1 MGLEYEVPLTIHI
14 DKKYWEEIASFGTAP
29 QKKDIVYLPLPN
41 KLYQVESSFLD
52 RGFMEQETTWVVNLR
67 KYMPEA
73 SRRESNALKDTIDK
87 YTVSEEEIFGEE
99 LQNEY
104 DKIIDDKQFSPFN
117 STSQDK
123 YKALDPTLKI
133 IPLPIDIYGVTV
145 AQAYYDMKTSTN
157 YNGVVYNITD
167 EITPNDDRA
176 ITAWVNIRNP
186 TSKSYDVAWIV
197 SDETLTL
204 PANYKIK
211 VKTTKRFEIG
221 DTMVIS
227 RPGAL
232 NFYGKVIDDTNA
244 VNGIYFIHIDADVI
258 EHLNSVNT
266 NWISAKNYKLVI
278 NDPITILDGI
288 NETETGFQV
297 YLYANQY
304 LKINYGTQTHV
315 AALSSKLN
323 DQQWYG
329 IVVNIGNTWGQY
341 NFYVWEVDPD
351 NSVTK
356 LRIKGYE
363 TMLFE
368 PESTTVGTYSIDRSN
383 AYLTNIRLFSTT
395 IEEEKQ
401 VRELLSYFTKD
412 SDQAL
417 ILDNCD
423 PRFSSPYISQQK

>member
-1 MGLEYEVPLTIHI
+1 
-14 DKKYWEEIASFGTAP
+14 
-29 QKKDIVYLPLPN
+29 
-41 KLYQVESSFLD
+41 
-52 RGFMEQETTWVVNLR
+52 
-67 KYMPEA
+67 
-73 SRRESNALKDTIDK
+73 
-87 YTVSEEEIFGEE
+87 
-99 LQNEY
+99 
-104 DKIIDDKQFSPFN
+104 
-117 STSQDK
+117 
-123 YKALDPTLKI
+123 
-133 IPLPIDIYGVTV
+133 
-145 AQAYYDMKTSTN
+145 MKTSTN

-423 PRFSSPYISQQK
+423 PRFSAPYISQQK